1 MTDKMKDSEKKK
13 TVAETVATGVKSI
26 SRFLIG
32 DKKEFALFQCYKC
45 GRWHHINKQNIILR
59 TLVSADAFAKE
70 LSSES
75 KNVVSKTANAILG
88 AYGGAIFGAANFVNM
103 TTCSHCDEPI
113 LLPDD
118 MEASRK
124 EFEAIIEQHQK
135 AYSNLSN
142 PSELIDLLRFY
153 SSIRDLPK
161 EIKTKVFDGIVQ
173 PEKLEHEY
181 LENFLKIKPEDRQL
195 LVFKDSLDVF
205 PNKDCVV
212 LPLRNRPKGLSFGQ
226 QRIPEKDVIYML
238 HPYRDNMYISAKSYL
253 DEVFE
258 DKLRELKK
266 LLNAWGAEVVTIDNE
281 IVNKGKSKEFNST
294 VQKGEGEVDGVPV
307 KAEREKKESEKKS
320 YSIAKKVRI
329 EIHNN
334 PTPNLHP
341 YLPDDLIWYPHED
354 EWKDNYKE
362 RRERTNSMK
371 YNAHYSEQR
380 SKESVTEEKASLS
393 VSGLGISQESLKE
406 YEEAS
411 VSERDIT
418 VNVTFY
424 PMEIYNTSKCVFSK
438 LKNLF
443 K

>member
-1 MTDKMKDSEKKK
+1 MTDKLKEPEKKN
-13 TVAETVATGVKSI
+13 TVAETIAKSI
-26 SRFLIG
+26 SQFVIG
-32 DKKEFALFQCYKC
+32 DKDDFLLYKC
-45 GRWHHINKQNIILR
+45 PQCGKWLCCPKQDIVSR
-59 TLVSADAFAKE
+59 TVDASDNAGIVI
-70 LSSES
+70 SENCNNPVTKFVAS
-75 KNVVSKTANAILG
+75 RFGEVVGMLPGLFNLARG
-88 AYGGAIFGAANFVNM
+88 Y
-103 TTCSHCDEPI
+103 TCSQCNKSIFLVLAD
-113 LLPDD
+113 LNNTWQ
-118 MEASRK
+118 

-135 AYSNLSN
+135 AYSNLSDN

-161 EIKTKVFDGIVQ
+161 EIKTKVFDSIVQ

-212 LPLRNRPKGLSFGQ
+212 LPLRNRPEVLSFGR
-226 QRIPEKDVIYML
+226 QRKIEKNVIYML

-258 DKLRELKK
+258 DKLRELKM
-266 LLNAWGAEVVTIDNE
+266 LLNAWGAEEIT
-281 IVNKGKSKEFNST
+281 IVNVTESKKESQTSNT
-294 VQKGEGEVDGVPV
+294 KVQKDKGEFDGVPV

-320 YSIAKKVRI
+320 YSIAKKVEI

-334 PTPNLHP
+334 PTPNQSP
-341 YLPDDLIWYPHED
+341 YLPDNLVWYRHEV
-354 EWKDNYKE
+354 EWQDNYKE
-362 RRERTNSMK
+362 RMERTYSMN
-371 YNAHYSEQR
+371 YHAHYSEQR

-418 VNVTFY
+418 VNVKFY

-438 LKNLF
+438 LNNLF

>member
-1 MTDKMKDSEKKK
+1 MTDKLKETKKK
-13 TVAETVATGVKSI
+13 NTVAETVATGVKSI

-32 DKKEFALFQCYKC
+32 DKKEFALFQCNKC
-45 GRWHHINKQNIILR
+45 GRWHRINKQNIISR
-59 TLVSADAFAKE
+59 TLLTADAFAKE

-88 AYGGAIFGAANFVNM
+88 AYGGAIFGAANFGNM

-113 LLPDD
+113 FLPDD

-135 AYSNLSN
+135 AYSNLSDN

-195 LVFKDSLDVF
+195 LVFNDNLDVF

-212 LPLRNRPKGLSFGQ
+212 LPLRNRPEGLSLGK
-226 QRIPEKDVIYML
+226 QRKLEKNVIYML
-238 HPYRDNMYISAKSYL
+238 HPYRDNMYISAKSFL

-258 DKLRELKK
+258 DKLRELKR
-266 LLNAWGAEVVTIDNE
+266 LLNAWGAEEITIDNE
-281 IVNKGKSKEFNST
+281 TVGKKEFQKSNST
-294 VQKGEGEVDGVPV
+294 VQKGEGEVDDVPV

-334 PTPNLHP
+334 PTPNQSP
-341 YLPDDLIWYPHED
+341 KLPDNLVWYPHED
-354 EWKDNYKE
+354 EWQDNY
-362 RRERTNSMK
+362 RERMERTYSMN
-371 YNAHYSEQR
+371 YHAHYSEQR

-418 VNVTFY
+418 VNVKFY
-424 PMEIYNTSKCVFSK
+424 PMEIYK
-438 LKNLF
+438 
-443 K
+443 

>member
-1 MTDKMKDSEKKK
+1 MTDKLKEPEKKN

-45 GRWHHINKQNIILR
+45 GRWHHINKQNIFSR
-59 TLVSADAFAKE
+59 TLLSAHAAGKGC
-70 LSSES
+70 SSES
-75 KNVVSKTANAILG
+75 KNVVSKTANAISG
-88 AYGGAIFGAANFVNM
+88 AFGGAISGAANFVTM

-113 LLPDD
+113 FLPDD

-124 EFEAIIEQHQK
+124 EFETIIEQHQK
-135 AYSNLSN
+135 AYSNLSDN

-161 EIKTKVFDGIVQ
+161 EIKTKVFDSMVQ

-195 LVFKDSLDVF
+195 LVFKDNLDVF
-205 PNKDCVV
+205 PNKGCVV
-212 LPLRNRPKGLSFGQ
+212 LPLRNHPKGLSFGQ

-341 YLPDDLIWYPHED
+341 YLPDDLIWYWHED

-362 RRERTNSMK
+362 RMERTYSMK

-380 SKESVTEEKASLS
+380 SKESVTEEKTSLS

-424 PMEIYNTSKCVFSK
+424 PMEIYKQSVFSK
-438 LKNLF
+438 LNNLL